1 MEGEEVAVQLMLVC
15 TSVRMCPGTDT
26 ATLLCTRF
34 IIGKS
39 IQQQIHPSL
48 EFEARGVVRT

>member
-1 MEGEEVAVQLMLVC
+1 MEGEEVAVQLTLVC
-15 TSVRMCPGTDT
+15 KSVCMCTGTDT

-34 IIGKS
+34 IIVKS

-48 EFEARGVVRT
+48 EFGARGVVRT